1 MALKAGTTAR
11 SSSAPGVSARP
22 RDPQRWFPNQSQAG
36 RISLLSFCLVI
47 RIHKVQSLNKILGAQ
62 YSTYRPHVVEQM
74 SRTYS
79 SCVTETFCPLNSN
92 SPFLLP
98 QHLATSIPLYVT
110 ESGVRLFA
118 TQKPIKRQGQ
128 WKGMFAFFWKLATRG
143 TGEGRLKNQPAK
155 ARDLSSTPGSGR
167 PPGVGNGNPLQ
178 YFCPGNPMDRGAW
191 WTTVQGVTKS
201 QTGLSD

>member
-1 MALKAGTTAR
+1 
-11 SSSAPGVSARP
+11 
-22 RDPQRWFPNQSQAG
+22 
-36 RISLLSFCLVI
+36 
-47 RIHKVQSLNKILGAQ
+47 
-62 YSTYRPHVVEQM
+62 M

-110 ESGVRLFA
+110 ESGVQLFA

-155 ARDLSSTPGSGR
+155 ARDLSSTPGSER
-167 PPGVGNGNPLQ
+167 PPRVGNGNPLQ
-178 YFCPGNPMDRGAW
+178 YFCLGNPMDRGAW

-201 QTGLSD
+201 QTGLSDWQKHRHTHSHTNHQWARGLRDRGRGLHAETTHSHQQSSKLATWWADLCHPDGFQYS